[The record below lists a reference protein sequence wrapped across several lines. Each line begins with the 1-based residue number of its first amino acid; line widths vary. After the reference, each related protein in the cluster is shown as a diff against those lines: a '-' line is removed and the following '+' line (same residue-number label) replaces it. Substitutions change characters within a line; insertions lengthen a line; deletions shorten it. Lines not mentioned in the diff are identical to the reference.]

1 MDQRPTAMQRA
12 WSLWGQAH
20 RTPGQSARFAGVVI
34 SARLPPALP
43 ELAELVLAAD
53 TTRGNVSERADMP
66 VREMVSAPAQKFSR
80 TFPARPDQVRYA
92 RAFIGRAL
100 ADAPMAEDAVLI
112 CSELCSNAILHSGS
126 SRPGGQFTVRAEIH
140 SGDYAWIEVQDE
152 GGAWA
157 PGERSDEYGHGLEI
171 VSALA
176 DSWEIDRDHAA
187 TVVCARLDWPGAA
200 RDGT

>member
-20 RTPGQSARFAGVVI
+20 RTPGQNARFAGVVL
-34 SARLPPALP
+34 SARLPRALP
-43 ELAELVLAAD
+43 ELPEPGPATD
-53 TTRGNVSERADMP
+53 KTRGNVTERADMP
-66 VREMVSAPAQKFSR
+66 VREMISAPAQKYSR
-80 TFPARPDQVRYA
+80 TFPARPDQVRHA

-100 ADAPMAEDAVLI
+100 TGAPMAEDAVLI
-112 CSELCSNAILHSGS
+112 CSELCSNAVLHSGS

-140 SGDYAWIEVQDE
+140 QDDYAWIEVQDE

-157 PGERSDEYGHGLEI
+157 PGERSDEHGHGLEI

-176 DSWEIDRDHAA
+176 DTWEIDRDSAA
-187 TVVCARLDWPGAA
+187 TVVCARLDWPGAG